1 MAFVNYNNKE
11 ITVKIV
17 YYGPALSGKT
27 TSLRYI
33 YASRSLKKKGKLIT
47 LDTDGDRTLFFDF
60 LPLEI
65 GRLGE
70 YSVKI
75 QLYTVPGQVA
85 YDTTRK
91 LVLQG
96 ADGIVFVADSQVSV
110 REQNIASFKN
120 MKRNLALNNI
130 SYSEIPII
138 LQYNKRDL
146 REILPVDDLNRD
158 LNSDNKPFFPTV
170 ATSGENIIESLHTIM
185 RLVVISLKN
194 RLSVFQKDKT
204 VMFSRD
210 EITTSSPEPP
220 EPDEVSP
227 VGVSEMD
234 AADTESE
241 DVFELDSPIEGA
253 IASVEEDEEAIFD
266 LGDESVL
273 PTAENEIIEVP
284 DFDHEL
290 DSTSPPLEDARKP
303 GGQDSTDYWED
314 KADGGIRVRVNDA
327 ESRAVIPVTVV
338 LPKGTDRAQVDIH
351 LSLTIQSED

>member
-27 TSLRYI
+27 TCLRYI

-65 GRLGE
+65 GKLGE
-70 YSVKI
+70 YTVKI

-96 ADGIVFVADSQVSV
+96 ADGIVFVADSQVAV
-110 REQNIASFKN
+110 REQNIASYKN

-146 REILPVDDLNRD
+146 HEILPVDELNSDLNG
-158 LNSDNKPFFPTV
+158 DNKPFSPTV
-170 ATSGENIIESLHTIM
+170 ATSGEKIIESLHTIM

-210 EITTSSPEPP
+210 EITTSSPESP
-220 EPDEVSP
+220 EPIEKIS
-227 VGVSEMD
+227 GKASEME
-234 AADTESE
+234 AGDTEAE
-241 DVFELDSPIEGA
+241 DIFELDSPIEELESA
-253 IASVEEDEEAIFD
+253 EEEEAIFD

-273 PTAENEIIEVP
+273 TPGEAEAIEVP
-284 DFDHEL
+284 DFDHQA
-290 DSTSPPLEDARKP
+290 DSTSPPLADAHKP
-303 GGQDSTDYWED
+303 GGQDSTDYWEEKENSD
-314 KADGGIRVRVNDA
+314 IHIRLDDSAGKV
-327 ESRAVIPVTVV
+327 VIPVTLVV
-338 LPKGTDRAQVDIH
+338 PKGHDKTQVDIQ
-351 LSLTIQSED
+351 LSVTIQSED

>member
-27 TSLRYI
+27 TCLRYI

-65 GRLGE
+65 GKLGE
-70 YSVKI
+70 YTVKI

-96 ADGIVFVADSQVSV
+96 ADGIVFVADSQVAV

-146 REILPVDDLNRD
+146 HEILPVDELNRD

-170 ATSGENIIESLHTIM
+170 ATSGDKIIESLHTIM

-220 EPDEVSP
+220 EPVDEVS
-227 VGVSEMD
+227 GEASEMD
-234 AADTESE
+234 VADTEAE
-241 DVFELDSPIEGA
+241 DIFELDSPIDGMESG
-253 IASVEEDEEAIFD
+253 EEDEAIFD

-273 PTAENEIIEVP
+273 SPAEADAIEVP
-284 DFDHEL
+284 DFDHQA
-290 DSTSPPLEDARKP
+290 DSTSPPLEDAHKP
-303 GGQDSTDYWED
+303 GGQDSTDYWEE
-314 KADGGIRVRVNDA
+314 KENDGIHIRLDDA
-327 ESRAVIPVTVV
+327 SHKTVIPITLV
-338 LPKGTDRAQVDIH
+338 LPKGHEQTQVDIQ
-351 LSLTIQSED
+351 LSVTLQSED

>member
-27 TSLRYI
+27 TCLRHI
-33 YASRSLKKKGKLIT
+33 YANRSLKKKGKLIT

-65 GRLGE
+65 GKMGE

-96 ADGIVFVADSQVSV
+96 ADGIVFVADSQAAM

-130 SYSEIPII
+130 SYNEIPII

-146 REILPVDDLNRD
+146 HEILPVDDLNSD
-158 LNSDNKPFFPTV
+158 LNSDNKPFFTTV
-170 ATSGENIIESLHTIM
+170 ATSGDNIVESLHTIM
-185 RLVVISLKN
+185 KLVVISLKN

-210 EITTSSPEPP
+210 EITTSSPESP
-220 EPDEVSP
+220 EPVVEAPNKIPELDV
-227 VGVSEMD
+227 
-234 AADTESE
+234 ADTEAE
-241 DVFELDSPIEGA
+241 DIFELDSPIDESSA
-253 IASVEEDEEAIFD
+253 QQNEEEEAIFD
-266 LGDESVL
+266 LGDDASVTSL
-273 PTAENEIIEVP
+273 NDMDIEVP
-284 DFDHEL
+284 AFDNQSDEA
-290 DSTSPPLEDARKP
+290 SPPLNEERKP
-303 GGQDSTDYWED
+303 GGGDSTDYWEPD
-314 KADGGIRVRVNDA
+314 KDGGILIRLDG
-327 ESRAVIPVTVV
+327 SMDKAVIPVTLV
-338 LPKGTDRAQVDIH
+338 LPKGQHSAKVDIR
-351 LSLTIQSED
+351 LSMTIESED

>member
-27 TSLRYI
+27 TCLRHI

-65 GRLGE
+65 GKLGE

-96 ADGIVFVADSQVSV
+96 ADGIIFVADSQVAV
-110 REQNIASFKN
+110 REQNIASYKN

-130 SYSEIPII
+130 SYNEIPII

-146 REILPVDDLNRD
+146 HEILPVDDLNSE
-158 LNSDNKPFFPTV
+158 LNGDNKPYFPTV
-170 ATSGENIIESLHTIM
+170 ATSGDNILESLHTIM

-210 EITTSSPEPP
+210 EITTSSPESP
-220 EPDEVSP
+220 EPAAKEVP
-227 VGVSEMD
+227 GKIPELDV
-234 AADTESE
+234 ADTESE
-241 DVFELDSPIEGA
+241 DIFELDSPIDDAEPEG
-253 IASVEEDEEAIFD
+253 DEEAIFD
-266 LGDESVL
+266 LGEDASVVSMDDGD
-273 PTAENEIIEVP
+273 AIEVP
-284 DFDHEL
+284 DFNHHE
-290 DSTSPPLEDARKP
+290 DSASPPLEEARKP
-303 GGQDSTDYWED
+303 GGQDSTDYWDEG
-314 KADGGIRVRVNDA
+314 KDGNIRIRVDDSA
-327 ESRAVIPVTVV
+327 DIKVIPVTLV
-338 LPKGTDRAQVDIH
+338 LPKGNGKARVDIR
-351 LSLTIQSED
+351 LALTIETED